1 MPEASP
7 PRIGVYVCHCGRN
20 IAGVVD
26 CEEVAQFAS
35 NLPNVVVS
43 KDYDYVC
50 SELGQ
55 QLIKNDVAENNLNR
69 IVVASCS
76 PKLHE
81 PTFRKVLEEARL
93 NPYLFEMANIREHC
107 SWVHL
112 REHDEATEKAKDLVD
127 MAVSKARLLEPQHKI
142 VVPVKRSVLVIGG
155 GVAGIQASL
164 DLADQGYK
172 VYLVERKP
180 TIGGHMAMI
189 DKTFPTMDC
198 SICILAP
205 KMADVVRHPNI
216 ELLTYSELLEVG
228 GYIGNYEVK
237 ILKKPTYVKKEDCDE
252 CGDCADMCPVEVPD
266 EFNQRLSWRK
276 GIYLPFPQAVPASY
290 VLDEDACLGLAPLA
304 CSKCRE
310 ACERGAI
317 DFDMQPETLE
327 VEVGAIVA
335 ATGYKVVPPSKLG
348 KYGYGIYE
356 DVITTLEF
364 ERLINAA
371 GPTGGELI
379 RPSDHQNPKNVAFI
393 QCVGSR
399 DQKAGNT
406 YCSNICCM
414 ETIKD
419 CLLIKEH
426 WPETEIAVFYTDL
439 RAFGKRFEELLQ
451 RAREEGVLFIRGKT
465 SNIFEDPQTKK
476 IIIEAE
482 NTLLSSPVTYEAD
495 LLVLS
500 IGLEATEDADR
511 VQRLLTVPATVDG
524 FLLESHPKLKPV
536 DSPMDGIFMCGCAES
551 PKDIKE
557 SVTQASAAAGRA
569 SRLLSRGMVEVE
581 PIIPYVDTEKCTKCG
596 RCARVC
602 PYGAMVVKEI
612 GKTPASLAEAACKGC
627 GTCVAECYVNALD
640 QRNFTNEQI
649 VAQIGAALRKDAGN
663 KILAF
668 CCNWCSYGGADLA
681 GVSRMQYP
689 ANIRI
694 IRLMCSGRVRQDF
707 ILKAFELGAGMVLVS
722 GCHPQDCHYISGNQ
736 WCEKR
741 IDRLRKKLESMGV
754 DPRRLRLEWISADEG
769 RKFANTVK
777 DMTEELSARAV
788 ASID

>member
-1 MPEASP
+1 MPEANPS
-7 PRIGVYVCHCGRN
+7 RIGVYVCHCGKN
-20 IAGVVD
+20 IAGVIN

-35 NLPNVVVS
+35 KLPNVVVS
-43 KDYDYVC
+43 KDYDYMC

-55 QLIKNDVAENNLNR
+55 QLIKKDAAESNLNR
-69 IVVASCS
+69 VVVASCS

-112 REHDEATEKAKDLVD
+112 RENEKATEKAKDLVD
-127 MAVSKARLLEPQHKI
+127 MAVSKARLLEPQQRI
-142 VVPVKRSVLVIGG
+142 GVPVKRSVLVIGG

-172 VYLVERKP
+172 VYLVEREP

-205 KMADVVRHPNI
+205 KMADVARHPNI
-216 ELLTYSELLEVG
+216 ELLTYSEVLEVSG
-228 GYIGNYEVK
+228 FIGNYKVK
-237 ILKKPTYVKKEDCDE
+237 ILKKPTYIKREDCDE
-252 CGDCADMCPVEVPD
+252 CGDCADACPVEVPD

-276 GIYLPFPQAVPASY
+276 AIYLPFPQAVPTSY
-290 VLDEDACLGLAPLA
+290 VLDEDTCLGLVPLA

-310 ACERGAI
+310 ACERRAI
-317 DFDMQPETLE
+317 DYDMQPETLE
-327 VEVGAIVA
+327 VEVGAIVVG
-335 ATGYKVVPPSKLG
+335 TGYQAVSSSKLG
-348 KYGYGIYE
+348 KYGYGTYD

-371 GPTGGELI
+371 GPTEGELI
-379 RPSDHQNPKNVAFI
+379 RLSNHQRPKRVAFI

-451 RAREEGVLFIRGKT
+451 RAREEGVLFVRGKT
-465 SNIFEDPQTKK
+465 SNISEDPQTKR

-482 NTLLSSPVTYEAD
+482 NTLLNRPITYEAD
-495 LLVLS
+495 LLILS
-500 IGLEATEDADR
+500 IGLEPMEDAGQ
-511 VQRLLTVPATVDG
+511 VQRVLTVPATVDG

-536 DSPMDGIFMCGCAES
+536 DSPMDGIFICGCAES

-557 SVTQASAAAGRA
+557 TVTQASAAAGRT
-569 SRLLSRGMVEVE
+569 SRLLSRGTVEVE
-581 PIIPYVDTEKCTKCG
+581 PITPFVDMEKCTKCG
-596 RCARVC
+596 LCAKAC
-602 PYGAMVVKEI
+602 PYGAITVKEI
-612 GKTPASLAEAACKGC
+612 GKTPAGLVEAACKGC
-627 GTCVAECYVNALD
+627 GTCVAECHVQALD
-640 QRNFTNEQI
+640 QRNFTNQQI
-649 VAQIGAALRKDAGN
+649 ITQIEAALRVGAED

-689 ANIRI
+689 TNIRI
-694 IRLMCSGRVRQDF
+694 IRVMCSGRVRQDF

-722 GCHPQDCHYISGNQ
+722 GCHPQDCHYISGNR

-741 IDRLRKKLESMGV
+741 IDRLRKKLEGMGI
-754 DPRRLRLEWISADEG
+754 DPSRLRLEWVSADEG
-769 RKFANTVK
+769 RKFANIVK
-777 DMTEELSARAV
+777 AMTEDLTARSAA
-788 ASID
+788 